1 MQKTVCNLCGDD
13 CDKSSYRIPA
23 YCTNY
28 VTDKKGTRLVPYDE
42 VVPED
47 MDLCP
52 FCASVVAGDINLL
65 KASIKQAKDA
75 YATVAKD
82 T

>member
-1 MQKTVCNLCGDD
+1 M
-13 CDKSSYRIPA
+13 A
-23 YCTNY
+23 F
-28 VTDKKGTRLVPYDE
+28 DE

-65 KASIKQAKDA
+65 KAGIKQAKDA

>member
-13 CDKSSYRIPA
+13 CDKSPYRIPA
-23 YCTNY
+23 YRTTY
-28 VTDKKGTRLVPYDE
+28 GTGKGGAKMMAFEE

-65 KASIKQAKDA
+65 KASVKQAKDA
-75 YATVAKD
+75 YAAVAKE

>member
-13 CDKSSYRIPA
+13 CKKSSYRIPTYRTKYA
-23 YCTNY
+23 TG
-28 VTDKKGTRLVPYDE
+28 KGGAKLMAFDE

-65 KASIKQAKDA
+65 KAGIKQAKDA